1 MVGGLVFD
9 FFVFPGLFF
18 TLGVGIVTSW
28 LVRKVSALVQ
38 WRVGPPLLQ
47 PAYDIAKLFGKENII
62 PRGSTEWGF
71 LIVPLLGPIGL
82 LLASIILVKANY
94 LATAFIGDIIVV
106 LYLLILPALAVVLG
120 GMSSG
125 NPLSSLGANR
135 ELRLIAA
142 YELPLL
148 LAVTTAIVKT
158 GGGLSLATFSSQWV
172 AASFSGTFAFIA
184 LLLCIQAEL
193 GFIPFDIPE
202 AETEIMGGPLIEY
215 SGPLLGLFKIS
226 HLMALLVLPLFL
238 ITVFLGGFGTGWEAL
253 WGAIKYVLVLVVII
267 LIKNTNPRL
276 RSDQALKFFWYG
288 AAPLAL
294 IALVM
299 AVVGNLIGIAWL

>member
-9 FFVFPGLFF
+9 FLIFPGLLF
-18 TLGVGIVTSW
+18 TLTVGIFASW
-28 LVRKVSALVQ
+28 VVRKVSALIQ

-62 PRGSTEWGF
+62 PSGSTEWSY
-71 LIVPLLGPIGL
+71 LIAPLLGPAGL
-82 LLASIILVKANY
+82 LLASIILVNANY
-94 LATAFIGDIIVV
+94 LGTSFIGDIIVV
-106 LYLLILPALAVVLG
+106 LYLLVLPAIGVFLG
-120 GMSSG
+120 GMASG
-125 NPLSSLGANR
+125 NALSNVGANR
-135 ELRLIAA
+135 ELRLMIA

-158 GGGLSLATFSSQWV
+158 GGALKLTIFSSQLV
-172 AASFSGTFAFIA
+172 VTSISGVFAFIA
-184 LLLCIQAEL
+184 ALLCIQAEL

-215 SGPLLGLFKIS
+215 SGPLLGLYKIS

-238 ITVFLGGFGTGWEAL
+238 VTVFLGGFSTGWGAF
-253 WGAIKYVLVLVVII
+253 WGALKYVLVLVGII

-294 IALVM
+294 LALVL
-299 AVVGNLIGIAWL
+299 AVVGDFVGLGWV

>member
-1 MVGGLVFD
+1 MVGRLVFD

-18 TLGVGIVTSW
+18 TLAVGILASW

-62 PRGSTEWGF
+62 PKGSTEWGF

-106 LYLLILPALAVVLG
+106 LYLLVLPALAVVLG

-158 GGGLSLATFSSQWV
+158 GGELSLATFSSQWV
-172 AASFSGTFAFIA
+172 ATSFSGTFAFIA
-184 LLLCIQAEL
+184 SLLCIQAEL

-238 ITVFLGGFGTGWEAL
+238 ITVFLGGFGTGWEAF

-299 AVVGNLIGIAWL
+299 AVVGNLTGIAWL

>member
-9 FFVFPGLFF
+9 FFVFPGLLF
-18 TLGVGIVTSW
+18 TLGMGVLASW
-28 LVRKVSALVQ
+28 VVRKVSALVQ
-38 WRVGPPLLQ
+38 WRVGPPVLQ

-62 PRGSTEWGF
+62 PKESFEWSY
-71 LIVPLLGPIGL
+71 LLVPLLGPAGL

-94 LATAFIGDIIVV
+94 PGTSFVGDVIVL
-106 LYLLILPALAVVLG
+106 LYLLVLPGLSVVLG

-125 NPLSSLGANR
+125 NPLSSMGSNR
-135 ELRLIAA
+135 ELRLIIS

-148 LAVTTAIVKT
+148 MAVTAAIVKT
-158 GGGLSLATFSSQWV
+158 GGGLKLAAFTSGPVV
-172 AASFSGTFAFIA
+172 ASVSGAFGFIA
-184 LLLCIQAEL
+184 ALLCIQAEL
-193 GFIPFDIPE
+193 GFIPFDTPE

-238 ITVFLGGFGTGWEAL
+238 VTVFLGGFSTGWGAL
-253 WGAIKYVLVLVVII
+253 WGALKYVLVLVGII

-276 RSDQALKFFWYG
+276 RSDQALRFFWYG

-294 IALVM
+294 SALIL
-299 AVVGNLIGIAWL
+299 AVVGDLIGLGWL

>member
-1 MVGGLVFD
+1 MVGGLLFD
-9 FFVFPGLFF
+9 FFLFPGLLF
-18 TLGVGIVTSW
+18 TLAIGILASW
-28 LVRKVSALVQ
+28 IVRKVSALIQ

-47 PAYDIAKLFGKENII
+47 PAYDIVKLFGKESII
-62 PRGSTEWGF
+62 PLESTEWSY
-71 LIVPLLGPIGL
+71 LVVPLLGPAGL

-94 LATAFIGDIIVV
+94 PGTSFIGDVIVV
-106 LYLLILPALAVVLG
+106 LYLLILPALSVVLG
-120 GMSSG
+120 GMASG
-125 NPLSSLGANR
+125 NPLSGMGSNR
-135 ELRLIAA
+135 ELRLMIA

-148 LAVTTAIVKT
+148 LSITTAITKA
-158 GGGLSLATFSSQWV
+158 GGALKLATFSSQWI
-172 AASFSGTFAFIA
+172 AASFSGALAFIA
-184 LLLCIQAEL
+184 SLLCIQAEL
-193 GFIPFDIPE
+193 GFIPFDTPE

-238 ITVFLGGFGTGWEAL
+238 ITVFLGGFSTGWGAL
-253 WGAIKYVLVLVVII
+253 WGAFKYILVLVGII

-294 IALVM
+294 VSLIL
-299 AVVGNLIGIAWL
+299 AVVGNLIGVGWI

>member
-9 FFVFPGLFF
+9 FFVFPGLLF
-18 TLGVGIVTSW
+18 TLAAGIIASW

-62 PRGSTEWGF
+62 PEESTEWSY
-71 LIVPLLGPIGL
+71 LLVPLLGPAGL
-82 LLASIILVKANY
+82 LLASIILVKASY
-94 LATAFIGDIIVV
+94 PGTSFVGDIIVV
-106 LYLLILPALAVVLG
+106 LYLLVLPGLSIVLG

-125 NPLSSLGANR
+125 NPLSSMGSNR
-135 ELRLIAA
+135 ELRLIIS

-148 LAVTTAIVKT
+148 MAVTAAIVNT
-158 GGGLSLATFSSQWV
+158 GGGLKLVAFTSEPV
-172 AASFSGTFAFIA
+172 AASLSGALGFIA
-184 LLLCIQAEL
+184 ALLCIQAEL
-193 GFIPFDIPE
+193 GFIPFDTPE

-238 ITVFLGGFGTGWEAL
+238 VTVFLGGFSTGWGAL
-253 WGAIKYVLVLVVII
+253 WGALKYVLVLVGII

-276 RSDQALKFFWYG
+276 RSDQALRFFWYG

-294 IALVM
+294 VALIL
-299 AVVGNLIGIAWL
+299 AVVGNLIGIGWL

>member
-9 FFVFPGLFF
+9 FFVFPGLLF
-18 TLGVGIVTSW
+18 TLSAGVIASW

-62 PRGSTEWGF
+62 PEESLEWSY
-71 LIVPLLGPIGL
+71 LLVPLMGPAGL
-82 LLASIILVKANY
+82 LLSSIILVKANY
-94 LATAFIGDIIVV
+94 PGTSFVGDIIVL
-106 LYLLILPALAVVLG
+106 LYLLVLPGLAVVLG

-125 NPLSSLGANR
+125 NPLSSLGSNR
-135 ELRLIAA
+135 ELKLIIA

-148 LAVTTAIVKT
+148 LAVTAAIVNA
-158 GGGLSLATFSSQWV
+158 GGGLRLAGFTSEPVV
-172 AASFSGTFAFIA
+172 ASISGAFGFIA
-184 LLLCIQAEL
+184 ALLCIQAEL
-193 GFIPFDIPE
+193 GFIPFDSPE

-238 ITVFLGGFGTGWEAL
+238 VTVFLGGFSTGWGAL
-253 WGAIKYVLVLVVII
+253 WGALKYVLVLVGII

-294 IALVM
+294 LALVL
-299 AVVGNLIGIAWL
+299 AVVGNLAGIGWL

>member
-1 MVGGLVFD
+1 MVGRLVFD

-18 TLGVGIVTSW
+18 TLALGILASW

-62 PRGSTEWGF
+62 PKGSTEWGF
-71 LIVPLLGPIGL
+71 LIAPLLGPIGL

-106 LYLLILPALAVVLG
+106 LYLLVLPALAVVLG
-120 GMSSG
+120 GMASA

-158 GGGLSLATFSSQWV
+158 GGGLRLATFSSQWV
-172 AASFSGTFAFIA
+172 AASFSGAFAFIA
-184 LLLCIQAEL
+184 SLLCIQAEL

-215 SGPLLGLFKIS
+215 SGPLLGLYKIS

-238 ITVFLGGFGTGWEAL
+238 ITIFLGGFGTGWEAL

-299 AVVGNLIGIAWL
+299 AVVGNLTGIAWL

>member
-9 FFVFPGLFF
+9 FIVFPGLLF
-18 TLGVGIVTSW
+18 TLAAGIIASW
-28 LVRKVSALVQ
+28 VVRKVSALIQ

-62 PRGSTEWGF
+62 PSGSMEWTYLF
-71 LIVPLLGPIGL
+71 APLLGPAGL
-82 LLASIILVKANY
+82 LLASIILVNANY
-94 LATAFIGDIIVV
+94 LGTSFIGDVIVV
-106 LYLLILPALAVVLG
+106 LYLLILPALSVVLG
-120 GMSSG
+120 GMSTG
-125 NPLSSLGANR
+125 NPLSAIGSNR
-135 ELRLIAA
+135 ELRLIVA

-148 LAVTTAIVKT
+148 LSITVAIVRT
-158 GGGLSLATFSSQWV
+158 GGLKLLTFTGQPV
-172 AASFSGTFAFIA
+172 AASISGALAFIA
-184 LLLCIQAEL
+184 ALLCVQAEL
-193 GFIPFDIPE
+193 GFIPFDTPE

-215 SGPLLGLFKIS
+215 SGPLLGLYKIS

-238 ITVFLGGFGTGWEAL
+238 VTVFLGGFSTGWGVL
-253 WGAIKYVLVLVVII
+253 WGAIKYLLVLVGII

-294 IALVM
+294 LALVL
-299 AVVGNLIGIAWL
+299 AVVGDLIGMGWV

>member
-9 FFVFPGLFF
+9 FFVFPGLVF
-18 TLGVGIVTSW
+18 TLAVGIIASW
-28 LVRKVSALVQ
+28 VVRKVSALIQ

-62 PRGSTEWGF
+62 PSGSMEWAY
-71 LIVPLLGPIGL
+71 LIAPLFGPAGL

-94 LATAFIGDIIVV
+94 MGTSFIGDVIVV
-106 LYLLILPALAVVLG
+106 LYLLVLPALSVILG
-120 GMSSG
+120 GMSTG
-125 NPLSSLGANR
+125 NPLSSMGSNR
-135 ELRLIAA
+135 ELRLMVA

-148 LAVTTAIVKT
+148 LAITAAIVKT
-158 GGGLSLATFSSQWV
+158 GGLRLVSFTTQPV
-172 AASFSGTFAFIA
+172 AASISGA
-184 LLLCIQAEL
+184 LGFVAALVCIQAEL
-193 GFIPFDIPE
+193 GFIPFDTPE
-202 AETEIMGGPLIEY
+202 AETELMGGPLIEY
-215 SGPLLGLFKIS
+215 SGPLLGIYKIS

-238 ITVFLGGFGTGWEAL
+238 VTVFLGGFSTGWGAL
-253 WGAIKYVLVLVVII
+253 WGALKYVLVLVGII

-294 IALVM
+294 LSLVL
-299 AVVGNLIGIAWL
+299 AVVGDLIGLGWV